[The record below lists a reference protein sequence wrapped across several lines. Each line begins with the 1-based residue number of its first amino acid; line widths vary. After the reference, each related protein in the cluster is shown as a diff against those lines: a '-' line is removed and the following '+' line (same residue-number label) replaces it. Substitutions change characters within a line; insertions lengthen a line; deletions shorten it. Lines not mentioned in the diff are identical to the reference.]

1 MYTNYEKNSIK
12 RGRVKRIMNK
22 DYCNEKIIN
31 IFSAREE
38 DTNRPYIQKKHAIR
52 GEFERDRDRILYSKA
67 FRRLSGKTQVFLSGK
82 DDHIRNRMTHTIE
95 VTQIARTISKALG
108 INETLTEAIALGHDL
123 GHTPFGHIGERTLNF
138 IMCGCDEIRD
148 FNGCL
153 LNKRGFKHNWQ
164 GVRVVHELEK
174 SNNGYG
180 LNLTE
185 YTMWGI
191 LHHSNI
197 KNKKCKSIS
206 GNLCTL
212 RRSGKT
218 CVGAGSCEN
227 LDFYSKYNI
236 FLDAK
241 YLTIEALVVALA
253 DEIAQRHHDVEDA
266 LETKILEFN
275 ELHSKIVECYDNG
288 INKSEDKMKQI
299 NEIRDVDDEEIRVG
313 KLSSFIV
320 DLLTFDA
327 ITNIYNNLNE
337 FITSKNINDHEEFNR
352 YKKQEGVY
360 DELVKKVNLSD
371 DLLSG
376 DKKFQ
381 EYVSKRILNSHKAQS
396 MDGKG
401 NYVIRE
407 LFKAYVTNPQQLPD
421 KTIEKLFENIESYSK
436 KDLCDE
442 KYEAQF
448 KELKEII
455 KELSTDHTVGAKRN
469 ILQTLHYTDN
479 IIYKQILMRTICDYI
494 AGMTDI
500 YAMNLHANLYETGR
514 YV

>member
-1 MYTNYEKNSIK
+1 
-12 RGRVKRIMNK
+12 
-22 DYCNEKIIN
+22 
-31 IFSAREE
+31 
-38 DTNRPYIQKKHAIR
+38 
-52 GEFERDRDRILYSKA
+52 
-67 FRRLSGKTQVFLSGK
+67 
-82 DDHIRNRMTHTIE
+82 
-95 VTQIARTISKALG
+95 
-108 INETLTEAIALGHDL
+108 
-123 GHTPFGHIGERTLNF
+123 
-138 IMCGCDEIRD
+138 
-148 FNGCL
+148 
-153 LNKRGFKHNWQ
+153 
-164 GVRVVHELEK
+164 
-174 SNNGYG
+174 
-180 LNLTE
+180 
-185 YTMWGI
+185 
-191 LHHSNI
+191 
-197 KNKKCKSIS
+197 
-206 GNLCTL
+206 
-212 RRSGKT
+212 
-218 CVGAGSCEN
+218 
-227 LDFYSKYNI
+227 
-236 FLDAK
+236 
-241 YLTIEALVVALA
+241 
-253 DEIAQRHHDVEDA
+253 
-266 LETKILEFN
+266 
-275 ELHSKIVECYDNG
+275 
-288 INKSEDKMKQI
+288 MKQI